1 MKAKTAAF
9 GCTRE
14 AARDLEKPGK
24 ESTERPPLN
33 STRRRGLSSWRRL
46 SDLQRHELLS
56 VYLDTRKVRP

>member
-1 MKAKTAAF
+1 MKTKRATL

-14 AARDLEKPGK
+14 AARDLEKPSK
-24 ESTERPPLN
+24 ESTEKPPRN
-33 STRRRGLSSWRRL
+33 STRRRDPSPWRRL